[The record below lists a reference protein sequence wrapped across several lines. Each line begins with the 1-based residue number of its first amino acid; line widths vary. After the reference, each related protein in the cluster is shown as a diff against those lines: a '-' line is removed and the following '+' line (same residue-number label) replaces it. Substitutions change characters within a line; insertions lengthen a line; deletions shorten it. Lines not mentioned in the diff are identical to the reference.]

1 MTVEEYISAE
11 GLNTKSRRR
20 DIVYR
25 RMYLFKY
32 LKQMQDKTLTEIGNL
47 FNRDHSTIIHGL
59 KTFEDVKLYDDFIDY
74 TQKEFELFR
83 IDTFRRDL
91 RTLNR
96 IPVQFSREEF
106 ETIAQVRIENNLENN
121 HEAVK
126 FIIQQYER

>member
-32 LKQMQDKTLTEIGNL
+32 LKQMQDKTLTEIGGL

-106 ETIAQVRIENNLENN
+106 ETIAKVRMENNLETN